1 VDDLIVYLRAED
13 DLLVV
18 PNAANCATVA
28 ALLASAAPTGVTVTD
43 RHTDFGVLAVQGPR
57 ADDLVAALGLPTGH
71 DYMSFADAAWDGRPV
86 VVCRSGYTGERG
98 YELLPRWDDA
108 ADLWDALLKTGEEF
122 GAVPC
127 GLGARDTLRTEMGY
141 PLHGQDIS
149 LSVTPVEAGLGWAVG
164 WDKPAFWGRAA
175 LLAQKAAGRTRRLVG
190 LEGLERAIPRC
201 HMAVRLLGGDVVI
214 REVTSGTFSPTRKL
228 GIGLAL
234 LEAAVPDGAEV
245 VVDVRG
251 RPGRFRVTK
260 PPFVDSHVR

>member
-1 VDDLIVYLRAED
+1 M
-13 DLLVV
+13 
-18 PNAANCATVA
+18 
-28 ALLASAAPTGVTVTD
+28 
-43 RHTDFGVLAVQGPR
+43 
-57 ADDLVAALGLPTGH
+57 AALGLPTGH
-71 DYMSFADAAWDGRPV
+71 DYMSFADATWDGRPV

-98 YELLPRWDDA
+98 YELLPRWDDTG
-108 ADLWDALLKTGEEF
+108 DLWDALLKTGEEF

-149 LSVTPVEAGLGWAVG
+149 LSVTPVQAGLGWAVG
-164 WDKPAFWGRAA
+164 WDKPAFWGRDA
-175 LLAQKAAGRTRRLVG
+175 LLAEKAAGRTRRLVG
-190 LEGLERAIPRC
+190 IEGLERAIPRC
-201 HMAVRLLGGDVVI
+201 HMEVRLLGGDLVI
-214 REVTSGTFSPTRKL
+214 GEVTSGTFSPTRKI

-260 PPFVDSHVR
+260 PPFVESHVR